1 MRDSDNSLIK
11 SRVNFSWGR
20 DRLLV
25 CSQHFSAMD
34 QRLLGLFLVLLFQG
48 SFGGQFPSE
57 VEDLVPAGGCG
68 VSVKDDFSGFY
79 PLLFDEEGKFWP
91 YTKSL
96 DEEHTWDS
104 QLQNGKEMIV
114 SCAPNYLRNFNNKK
128 TVKFSC
134 QNNKLTNDLGVE
146 KKWKDVTCELRP
158 VEEISAIVEHCETT
172 SYAGV
177 EFGYVNPVS
186 KKTLVMGK
194 ACYSQEKGHTLF
206 VHMRLKPTGKG
217 FDESALEI
225 EPETYFQRKQHPS
238 GRYKIDLM
246 KAWGDY
252 ARTRLENENLS
263 ITTKRFAFPQSVHL
277 NTMKKLGWNYAFS
290 QEDHETWPLLQE
302 ELNAMVEKK
311 KDLVM
316 EYYAGSHGVMK
327 VNGQALYLKEQK
339 FPVPE
344 YLWMFVRED
353 VQGVAFVVFNKLEMS
368 VEEEKT
374 FQEVCS
380 SKCDE
385 VQWLSNDFKTK
396 NQKYLLCCDVN
407 DARANIPEMPLV
419 TGITHTFL
427 Y

>member
-1 MRDSDNSLIK
+1 
-11 SRVNFSWGR
+11 
-20 DRLLV
+20 
-25 CSQHFSAMD
+25 MD
-34 QRLLGLFLVLLFQG
+34 QRLLGLYLVFLFQL
-48 SFGGQFPSE
+48 SSGGQFASE
-57 VEDLVPAGGCG
+57 VEDLVPSGGCS

-79 PLLFDEEGKFWP
+79 PLLFDEDGKFWP

-96 DEEHTWDS
+96 DEEHTWD
-104 QLQNGKEMIV
+104 LPLENDKNMIV
-114 SCAPNYLRNFNNKK
+114 SCAPNYLRNFQNQK

-134 QNNKLTNDLGVE
+134 LNNKLTNDLGVE

-158 VEEISAIVEHCETT
+158 VEEISATVEHCETT
-172 SYAGV
+172 SHAGV

-186 KKTLVMGK
+186 KKTLVIGE
-194 ACYSQEKGHTLF
+194 ACYSQEKGLTKF
-206 VHMRLKPTGKG
+206 VHMRLKPTEKS

-225 EPETYFQRKQHPS
+225 ELETYFQRKQHPS

-252 ARTRLENENLS
+252 ARTRPENDYLP

-290 QEDHETWPLLQE
+290 QEDHETWPLLQA

-311 KDLVM
+311 KDLIM
-316 EYYAGSHGVMK
+316 DYYAGSHGVMK
-327 VNGQALYLKEQK
+327 VNGQELYLKEQK

-344 YLWMFVRED
+344 YQWMFVRER
-353 VQGVAFVVFNKLEMS
+353 VQGVAFVVYNKLEMS
-368 VEEEKT
+368 VEEEQK
-374 FQEVCS
+374 FQGMCS
-380 SKCDE
+380 SKCDQ
-385 VQWLSNDFKTK
+385 VQWLSDDFKT
-396 NQKYLLCCDVN
+396 NHQKYLLCCDVN
-407 DARANIPEMPLV
+407 DARPNIPEMPLV